1 MLLKRK
7 REEGGRKKIELYKTV
22 STITSLWTFILLHK
36 WHLEKDPWLYF
47 LNIENNYDFPEQ
59 LLSFL
64 FMDTMNLI
72 TQTASLFS
80 LAFRK
85 FRVKCVLK
93 SLRAS
98 QHAFYVLTSLQ
109 SYFLSSY
116 SFGFLYLTYFFISII
131 DIFKN

>member
-22 STITSLWTFILLHK
+22 STITSLWTFTLLHK
-36 WHLEKDPWLYF
+36 RHLEKDPWLYF

-72 TQTASLFS
+72 T
-80 LAFRK
+80 
-85 FRVKCVLK
+85 
-93 SLRAS
+93 
-98 QHAFYVLTSLQ
+98 
-109 SYFLSSY
+109 
-116 SFGFLYLTYFFISII
+116 
-131 DIFKN
+131 